1 MSRATNE
8 GGSRRSKM
16 VDITHILKREC
27 TRASVEAQSR
37 KRALEAAADL
47 LADNYPELSARKL
60 FDELMARERLGSTG
74 LGEGVAVPHCRIPC
88 DQVLG
93 AFLHLGE
100 AVDYDAMDDEN
111 VDLLFVLIVP
121 PEETTA
127 HLELL
132 ANLAR
137 VFNDP
142 ENRRRLRECASDDEL
157 YEQLVGL
164 FSSLAA

>member
-1 MSRATNE
+1 MA
-8 GGSRRSKM
+8 
-16 VDITHILKREC
+16 DITRILSKEC
-27 TRASVEAQSR
+27 TRASVDAHSR
-37 KRALEAAADL
+37 KRAIEAAADL

-74 LGEGVAVPHCRIPC
+74 LGEGVAIPHCRIPC
-88 DQVLG
+88 GQVLG
-93 AFLHLGE
+93 AFLRLAE
-100 AVDYDAMDDEN
+100 AVDYDAIDAEH
-111 VDLLFVLIVP
+111 VDLLFVLVVP

-137 VFNDP
+137 VFSDAD
-142 ENRRRLRECASDDEL
+142 NRKRLRGCTSDSEL

-164 FSSLAA
+164 FSSQAA